1 MINRKNLSD
10 YSSLKKPNK
19 DGEIVKEYTSIK
31 LKTEPT
37 ELQKYYEYLTNEQAI
52 LDEVNYVADR
62 MKREDLRSLREE
74 YRFLEELKIERQKE
88 LLKEEQREAGIKKIS
103 GEIISNN
110 DITPTIQTPMELEDE
125 RFSTDLSAKMNKS
138 IEYFQEKFKEEDRK
152 DKASSKIQRAIK
164 GKIAR
169 EKVSQLREEN
179 KASSVL
185 QGAIR
190 GKQTK
195 KLEQLRE
202 ENKASSVLQGAIRGK
217 QAKKLEQL
225 REENKASSVLQGAIR
240 GKQIRNE
247 FEKAKK
253 GITKFQGIVRGEK
266 ERLKYDKMLEDISSA
281 TTTTPEKMEVVEK
294 QRKQRSDKG
303 VKRGSYKKK

>member
-190 GKQTK
+190 GKQ
-195 KLEQLRE
+195 
-202 ENKASSVLQGAIRGK
+202 
-217 QAKKLEQL
+217 AKKLEQL
-225 REENKASSVLQGAIR
+225 REENEASSVLQRAIR

-266 ERLKYDKMLEDISSA
+266 ERVKYDKMLEDISSA